1 MGANV
6 AHAMA
11 LEDLVVGGILTRL
24 DHDQPVLVVFEVA
37 LDQRQGAAA
46 DRTEADHDD
55 RAGDLAVNRIG
66 GVCHFGLTPE
76 ETFPETVLKVSEN
89 EARAV

>member
-6 AHAMA
+6 ADAMT
-11 LEDLVVGGILTRL
+11 LEDLVVGSILARL

-46 DRTEADHDD
+46 DRTEADHHD
-55 RAGDLAVNRIG
+55 RAGNFGMDRVVGIRHVILPKNR
-66 GVCHFGLTPE
+66 L
-76 ETFPETVLKVSEN
+76 L
-89 EARAV
+89 

>member
-1 MGANV
+1 MLGQQLGFVV
-6 AHAMA
+6 AGIDDHHPALVELEMA
-11 LEDLVVGGILTRL
+11 F
-24 DHDQPVLVVFEVA
+24 DQG
-37 LDQRQGAAA
+37 QGAAA
-46 DRTEADHDD
+46 DRTKADHDD